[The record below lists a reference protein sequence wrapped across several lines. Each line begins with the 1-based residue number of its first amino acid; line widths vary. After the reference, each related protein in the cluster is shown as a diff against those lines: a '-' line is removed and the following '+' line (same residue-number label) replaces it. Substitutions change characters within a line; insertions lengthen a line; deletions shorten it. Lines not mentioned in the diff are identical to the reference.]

1 MPGPVTWGTKHWLHG
16 MALLHTSVLRDHG
29 DGDMPV
35 ASSRDCAMLT
45 PCSTTF
51 VLISKRDLSPA
62 WGAGSA
68 MARKHGESRA
78 SETQKQ
84 LREEQ
89 TSYSRLP
96 KRAKTKTDLECYE
109 SHVAS
114 PDPVAGDGVSV
125 KTDDRLEPTCE
136 DTYLT
141 SGKGQRRKSV
151 FWKIPGNLASS
162 AHGARRVLERS
173 HGAAFVSS
181 VYQEELQTA
190 MRTRKNRSQA
200 PARHESI
207 SRWRR
212 ADGWADGGPP
222 RSVLPSVAGGQPA
235 WRGGTGRGGRL
246 CFDLAGCRRR
256 EALDAG
262 RAGTWAEMPG
272 TDVLRG
278 DACPGCAEVASA
290 ALKIHKTA
298 PCSRSHLLN
307 GATCRVTS
315 FTGGLIKDRVFLF
328 AKVQMASWLN
338 ASPSNDENSSN
349 DSKSDKDRNNALG
362 WGTLKMLE

>member
-1 MPGPVTWGTKHWLHG
+1 MTRTHGSQEISREVPRQRPYPKHPGMALAGFVRMPRRVTWGTKHWLHG

-114 PDPVAGDGVSV
+114 
-125 KTDDRLEPTCE
+125 
-136 DTYLT
+136 
-141 SGKGQRRKSV
+141 RRDEWS
-151 FWKIPGNLASS
+151 
-162 AHGARRVLERS
+162 RC
-173 HGAAFVSS
+173 SS
-181 VYQEELQTA
+181 VPTNTH
-190 MRTRKNRSQA
+190 RD
-200 PARHESI
+200 
-207 SRWRR
+207 
-212 ADGWADGGPP
+212 DGTE
-222 RSVLPSVAGGQPA
+222 R
-235 WRGGTGRGGRL
+235 
-246 CFDLAGCRRR
+246 
-256 EALDAG
+256 
-262 RAGTWAEMPG
+262 
-272 TDVLRG
+272 
-278 DACPGCAEVASA
+278 
-290 ALKIHKTA
+290 
-298 PCSRSHLLN
+298 
-307 GATCRVTS
+307 
-315 FTGGLIKDRVFLF
+315 
-328 AKVQMASWLN
+328 
-338 ASPSNDENSSN
+338 
-349 DSKSDKDRNNALG
+349 
-362 WGTLKMLE
+362 